1 METTKYPHHL
11 IWTTIPI
18 ISWIIPF
25 IGHMGITDSKGN
37 IYDFSG
43 NYIIQKNNFAFG
55 DPILVYQLSSTYT
68 HPEYSLDDRIILTS
82 SKYIQKQHSFVT
94 NNCHHFCLDCL
105 QGNDSIAIL
114 IAKVMIYGIYLNGWK
129 GRLHHWGPFIITWL
143 LLSAIKISLIL
154 LL

>member
-1 METTKYPHHL
+1 MESVKYPHHL

-43 NYIIQKNNFAFG
+43 NYTIQKNNFAFG
-55 DPILVYQLSSTYT
+55 DPIRVYQLPSTYNQ
-68 HPEYSLDDRIILTS
+68 PEYSLDDQIIFIS
-82 SKYIQKQHSFVT
+82 SKYRQKQHSFIT
-94 NNCHHFCLDCL
+94 NNCHHYCLDCL
-105 QGNDSIAIL
+105 QSNDSIVTL
-114 IAKVMIYGIYLNGWK
+114 TAKVMLYGVYLDGWK
-129 GRLHHWGPFIITWL
+129 SRLHHWGPFIIIWL
-143 LLSAIKISLIL
+143 LLSAIIISMIL